1 MYIFT
6 LGSKFTFKGVA
17 NDDLPTVTL
26 IFKKLNNVRKIH
38 WIQRSTGNSDLSL
51 WD

>member
-6 LGSKFTFKGVA
+6 LGSKFTHKGVA
-17 NDDLPTVTL
+17 NDDLLTATSIL
-26 IFKKLNNVRKIH
+26 KKLNNVRKIN
-38 WIQRSTGNSDLSL
+38 WMQRSTGNSDLSL